1 MIRGGGSRTTGARA
15 LTGPYRGPLTR
26 TLTSPRRLAALARL
40 EVLDLLLDP
49 LGLGRVG
56 SFRWGVG
63 WRLWGIARSSPSRH
77 RRRRFIRRRLVV
89 ARRHVEPAEHQQRD
103 PNRRHPHRRARLFVR
118 DFARRFGIESVV
130 VVRPL
135 VGLDGVAV
143 AMVVA
148 VAAHRGAGLPHP
160 PDEVHENPGGIA
172 YIDLRSETLEREEM
186 AEDEVRIEVAGE
198 TNVGRKRNHNEDN
211 FALMPQFGLYMVA
224 DGMGGHASGEVAS
237 KMSIDAME
245 KFLEETSDD
254 PERTWPYKMDRTKG
268 YEENRIITGV
278 KLANLRIYEAAQ
290 RDGKKRGMG
299 TTFVGLY
306 ASDDGVYVAHVG
318 DSRCYRYRNGQ
329 LEALTEDHSLLND
342 YIKMKRLTPEEI
354 EAFPHKNV
362 IVRAL
367 GMKDTVKVDTAFVVP
382 EVGDT
387 FLLCSDGLA
396 GPASD
401 EEILDVLRTH
411 DGGDIK
417 ETTSALIEKANSNGG
432 PDNITAVLVRWS
444 AAS

>member
-1 MIRGGGSRTTGARA
+1 
-15 LTGPYRGPLTR
+15 
-26 TLTSPRRLAALARL
+26 
-40 EVLDLLLDP
+40 
-49 LGLGRVG
+49 
-56 SFRWGVG
+56 
-63 WRLWGIARSSPSRH
+63 
-77 RRRRFIRRRLVV
+77 
-89 ARRHVEPAEHQQRD
+89 
-103 PNRRHPHRRARLFVR
+103 
-118 DFARRFGIESVV
+118 
-130 VVRPL
+130 
-135 VGLDGVAV
+135 
-143 AMVVA
+143 
-148 VAAHRGAGLPHP
+148 
-160 PDEVHENPGGIA
+160 
-172 YIDLRSETLEREEM
+172 M
-186 AEDEVRIEVAGE
+186 ADDEVRIEVAGE

-245 KFLEETSDD
+245 KFLEETADD
-254 PERTWPYKMDRTKG
+254 PERTWPYKMDRSKG

-306 ASDDGVYVAHVG
+306 ASDDGLYIAHVG
-318 DSRCYRYRNGQ
+318 DSRCYRYRDGE
-329 LEALTEDHSLLND
+329 LLALTEDHSLLND

-367 GMKDTVKVDTAFVVP
+367 GMKDTVKVDTCFVVP

-401 EEILDVLRTH
+401 EEIRDVLRAY
-411 DGGDIK
+411 DGSDIK
-417 ETTSALIEKANSNGG
+417 ETTSKLIEKANENGG